1 MKKFAFILLAAFLAQ
16 SAHSAVIKK
25 RDLDQN
31 CTLYKAVNADE
42 NGKIKLHSGEVIINQ
57 KDAYGLTFNDM
68 EINFDTREV
77 LVQPMIN
84 VILGFNRPLVN
95 GKAVISSENPDFNFL
110 INQLNRKIM
119 VFEQMCITDKN
130 VIVYAKMFENTDPQQ
145 ARK

>member
-1 MKKFAFILLAAFLAQ
+1 MKKFLFIMLAAFLAQ
-16 SAHSAVIKK
+16 SAQSAVIKK

-31 CTLYKAVNADE
+31 CTLYKAVTPDE
-42 NGKIKLHSGEVIINQ
+42 NGKLKLKSGEVIINQ

-84 VILGFNRPLVN
+84 VVMGFNRPLVN

-110 INQLNRKIM
+110 INQLNRKIL

-130 VIVYAKMFENTDPQQ
+130 VIVYAKMFENTDEQKQ
-145 ARK
+145 K